1 MKFGFFNL
9 MPWPHYPEPPKV
21 YPTPNRDYDPLV
33 GRELYNGY
41 IDLLVHAETCGFDWV
56 ACNEHHFS
64 PYGTMANCNLIGSI
78 LARETK
84 TIGLAMVGNL
94 LPLSNPVR
102 VAEEYAMIDV
112 ISGGRLIAG
121 FMRGVP
127 HEYIAYNSPPSESR
141 RRQKEAAELV
151 QRCWS
156 EPEPFGWEGEF
167 YQFRSISIWP
177 RPIQSPPP
185 ILMSASNVESAAI
198 AAESRAIMGM
208 GLIHNLDVARAN
220 VDTYY
225 RVAEENG
232 WAPTPE
238 HILMGASTCI
248 CETDAQ
254 AREVFAKA
262 LDYFHDTL
270 MKPTYDALKLVAR
283 AGFFNKQEA
292 GSSYDN
298 RLDKVASKKTID
310 EMIEAGSI
318 FCGSPKSVV
327 SQITRFKEKLGCGAI
342 NLSMQI
348 GNLPVETVR
357 RGMDLFREEVLPQ
370 VKAL

>member
-1 MKFGFFNL
+1 

-225 RVAEENG
+225 RVAEESG

-248 CETDAQ
+248 CETDAE